1 MRILILNGPNLNL
14 LGTREPEIYGRETLK
29 DIEANIRRRATN
41 LKVDTQFKQ
50 TNSEGEIVDAIQR
63 ARERM
68 SGIILNAG
76 GYTHTSVAIRDAIS
90 AAGIPVIE
98 VHLSNLHAREEFRHK
113 SLLAPVCI
121 GQISGLGSIGYELA
135 LVALFSLDVEEEK
148 SDDDGDDKK
157 RGRTRQRG
165 GRRGGR
171 SRTEGRSEGR
181 SDRGRQRERSE
192 RDEDEGSKED
202 MPDVVSRYEKVE
214 GVTVRKATDVLS
226 DFDSDFDQPSGDEAQ
241 VSFSEAESEPP
252 SSPSLAVTESAAA
265 PPDDGGESAKP
276 PKAAKKKAPKKK
288 AVKKATPR
296 KKKAATRTT
305 TTSRA
310 RPKKKEE

>member
-1 MRILILNGPNLNL
+1 MKVLILNGPNLNL

-29 DIEANIRRRATN
+29 DIEANVRRRATN

-50 TNSEGEIVDAIQR
+50 TNSEGEIIDAIHR
-63 ARERM
+63 ARDRM

-90 AAGIPVIE
+90 AVGIPVIE

-135 LVALFSLDVEEEK
+135 LVALFSLEDEEEK
-148 SDDDGDDKK
+148 SEDEGDERK
-157 RGRTRQRG
+157 RGRSRQRG
-165 GRRGGR
+165 GRRGR
-171 SRTEGRSEGR
+171 SRTDSRGEGRT
-181 SDRGRQRERSE
+181 DRPRQRERSE
-192 RDEDEGSKED
+192 REEDGNSKED

-226 DFDSDFDQPSGDEAQ
+226 DSDSDFDQPSLDEAQ
-241 VSFSEAESEPP
+241 VSFSESESAP
-252 SSPSLAVTESAAA
+252 SSEPSLAVAEPAAA
-265 PPDDGGESAKP
+265 PPDEAGEPAKA

-296 KKKAATRTT
+296 KKKAPARATA
-305 TTSRA
+305 TSRA